1 MFCVEVFL
9 GRITPPHLIT
19 LNEDYAA
26 ENAPV
31 VNTRL
36 AMALG
41 KERFQT
47 RYLVQRENSP
57 QTVF

>member
-9 GRITPPHLIT
+9 GRITPPQPIAVY
-19 LNEDYAA
+19 EDYAA

-31 VNTRL
+31 VNTWL
-36 AMALG
+36 ATALG

-47 RYLVQRENSP
+47 LHLVERENSP